1 MQKTLDK
8 VAKTSRHLEEVR
20 KQEAAALAERN
31 VAIAEALEV
40 GATQIQIAA
49 TGYEPNTLTPAAR
62 SASSLSAAATSA
74 SWRWPLMS
82 A

>member
-31 VAIAEALEV
+31 VAIAEALEI

-49 TGYEPNTLTPAAR
+49 TANVSQAVVSRIER
-62 SASSLSAAATSA
+62 SAKNGEVT
-74 SWRWPLMS
+74 R
-82 A
+82 